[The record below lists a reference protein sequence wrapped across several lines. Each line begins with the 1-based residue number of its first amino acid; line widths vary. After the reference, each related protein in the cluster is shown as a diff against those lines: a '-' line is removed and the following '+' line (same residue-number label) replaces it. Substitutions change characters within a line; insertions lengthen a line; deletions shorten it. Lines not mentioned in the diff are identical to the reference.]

1 MINTS
6 NISTEWQ
13 HKNELINGAISY
25 QNLATTSTNSSCI
38 DDRPNAFYQK
48 MLQKDLIEYQ
58 KQNEPQPQLLFE
70 DTNPVAQETVN
81 DRISRN
87 WLAFLNATE
96 EKTENDKNYDQKSS
110 EFLNP
115 VDVSTKPPL
124 ETIINSIDPYAKVKS
139 QSQENLYSTRVKA
152 IHEYETLTRSSDD
165 IGRPRPKPSTRKH
178 SNLTA
183 RNAYA
188 SSIRNDLQ
196 KDSEKLK
203 DNPQSVLNKRLPDA
217 LEQKKVSTN
226 ELQNLD
232 DVRNRQY
239 LLKFAHIIPASSQNN
254 KSTNKSDTSFSQNNT
269 SYPVDTTE
277 LNTETDSSHFKGQP
291 YSSHRNQTKIVNEL
305 GKEPKHFTY
314 NPNKTVQNM
323 KELPASQKELNKIA
337 VSNHMSNDWHLFE
350 DCVKDNKKM
359 EKLKR
364 RTVGNEISWPL
375 DASKMTQA
383 HKEEFSSK
391 FQKIRS
397 IVPGA
402 SITECLE
409 ALRYSKSDIKKSVT
423 YIQIQKLM
431 RDNIGFS
438 FERCEKVLTECKGNY
453 DEAHKFLTI
462 EGIRLKFIDTDNNY
476 VKTILEASRGNLKLT
491 LENLFLKEC
500 DKIGF
505 NADRGKRLLRE
516 NDSDV
521 VKALEVAKIL
531 HVAEITSKPE
541 QDCFLTLTN
550 CQWKVDIAVESLLA

>member
-1 MINTS
+1 MIDAC
-6 NISTEWQ
+6 NISAEWQ
-13 HKNELINGAISY
+13 RKNELINGAISY
-25 QNLATTSTNSSCI
+25 ENLATTSTNSSSI

-48 MLQKDLIEYQ
+48 ILQKDLIEYQ
-58 KQNEPQPQLLFE
+58 KQNDPQPQLLFE

-96 EKTENDKNYDQKSS
+96 EKIENDKNCDQKSS

-115 VDVSTKPPL
+115 VDISIKPPL

-139 QSQENLYSTRVKA
+139 QSQENLYSTRVKT
-152 IHEYETLTRSSDD
+152 IPEYETLTRSSED
-165 IGRPRPKPSTRKH
+165 IGRPRPKPSTQKH

-188 SSIRNDLQ
+188 NNRRNDLQ
-196 KDSEKLK
+196 KHSEKLK
-203 DNPQSVLNKRLPDA
+203 DKPQPVLNNRLTDA
-217 LEQKKVSTN
+217 LEQKNVSTN
-226 ELQNLD
+226 ELKILD
-232 DVRNRQY
+232 YIRNKQY
-239 LLKFAHIIPASSQNN
+239 FPHISPASNQNN
-254 KSTNKSDTSFSQNNT
+254 KSNNKNDTSFSQNNT
-269 SYPVDTTE
+269 SYPVDTTK

-291 YSSHRNQTKIVNEL
+291 YFSHRNQTKIVNEL

-314 NPNKTVQNM
+314 DPSKTVQNM

-350 DCVKDNKKM
+350 DCVKDNRKM
-359 EKLKR
+359 EKLKH
-364 RTVGNEISWPL
+364 RTVGSEISWPL

-383 HKEEFSSK
+383 HKEEFSCR

-397 IVPGA
+397 IVPSA

-409 ALRYSKSDIKKSVT
+409 ALRYSKSDIKKAVT

-438 FERCEKVLTECKGNY
+438 FEHCEKVLTDCKGNY

-462 EGIRLKFIDTDNNY
+462 EGIRLKFVDIDNNY
-476 VKTILEASRGNLKLT
+476 IKTILEASRDNLKLT

-531 HVAEITSKPE
+531 RVAEITNKPE
-541 QDCFLTLTN
+541 QDCFRTLTN
-550 CQWKVDIAVESLLA
+550 CRWKIEIAVESLLA

>member
-13 HKNELINGAISY
+13 CKNESTNGAVSY
-25 QNLATTSTNSSCI
+25 ENLATTSTNSSCI

-58 KQNEPQPQLLFE
+58 KQNEPQPQLSFE
-70 DTNPVAQETVN
+70 NTNPVAQEKVN

-110 EFLNP
+110 GFLNP
-115 VDVSTKPPL
+115 VDVSKKPPL
-124 ETIINSIDPYAKVKS
+124 ETIINSIDPYAKLKS
-139 QSQENLYSTRVKA
+139 QSQENLYSTRVKT
-152 IHEYETLTRSSDD
+152 IHEYEALTRSSDD
-165 IGRPRPKPSTRKH
+165 IGRPRPKPSTQKH
-178 SNLTA
+178 SNIA

-188 SSIRNDLQ
+188 NTIRNDLQ
-196 KDSEKLK
+196 KHSEKLK
-203 DNPQSVLNKRLPDA
+203 DNLQPVLNNRLPDA
-217 LEQKKVSTN
+217 VERKTVSTN

-239 LLKFAHIIPASSQNN
+239 LQKFTHIIPVSSQNSNSNN
-254 KSTNKSDTSFSQNNT
+254 KNDTLFSRNNT
-269 SYPVDTTE
+269 SYPVNTTK
-277 LNTETDSSHFKGQP
+277 LITETNSPHLKGQR
-291 YSSHRNQTKIVNEL
+291 YSAHRNQTKIINEL

-314 NPNKTVQNM
+314 DPSKTVQDM

-350 DCVKDNKKM
+350 DCVKDNRKTG
-359 EKLKR
+359 KLKH
-364 RTVGNEISWPL
+364 RTAGNEISWPL

-383 HKEEFSSK
+383 HKEEFSGK

-397 IVPGA
+397 IVPSA
-402 SITECLE
+402 SVAECLE
-409 ALRYSKSDIKKSVT
+409 ALRYSKNDIKKAVT

-431 RDNIGFS
+431 GDNIGFS
-438 FERCEKVLTECKGNY
+438 FERCEKVLTDCKGNY
-453 DEAHKFLTI
+453 GEAHKFLTI
-462 EGIRLKFIDTDNNY
+462 EGIRLKFVGIDNNFI
-476 VKTILEASRGNLKLT
+476 KTILEASRGNLKLT

-531 HVAEITSKPE
+531 RVAEITSKPE
-541 QDCFLTLTN
+541 QDCFRTLTN
-550 CQWKVDIAVESLLA
+550 CRWKIEIAVESLLA